1 MALNKAIAITP
12 DQRKILLS
20 LLARH
25 LPNTQAWV
33 YGSRVRGTSR
43 PESDL
48 DMVVFATREQA
59 HEVAELR
66 ESFEE
71 SNLPFRVDLFVWNEV
86 PESFRKQIEREH
98 VVLDVVES
106 FAIGGPGSFRRH
118 GWTQLNLGRVCTK
131 IGSGATPRGG
141 KKAYVP
147 SGPYALIRSQNVFN
161 DGFRVEGLAHIG
173 QQQASKLNNVEVA
186 KDDVLLNITGDS
198 VGRACQVRPDILPA
212 RVNQHVAIIRP
223 DPGRL
228 DPRFLRY
235 ALVAPNMQA
244 KLLSWAGSGGTR
256 NALTK
261 GLVESLDVYAPPN
274 VHEQR
279 AIAGILGT
287 LDDKIE
293 LNRRMNETLEAM
305 ARATFKDWFVD
316 FGPTR
321 AKAEGRTRYL
331 APELWDLFPDA
342 LDDEG
347 KPVGWVTQ
355 PVNHLFE
362 FNPRETL
369 KMGTCAPYLDM
380 AALPTS
386 GLTPDLPRQRK
397 FKSGS
402 KYRDGDTLFA
412 RITPC
417 LENGK
422 TAFVFGLGDAVIGA
436 GSTEFIVIRSKKPLP
451 QAASYLLARDPEF
464 RAHAKRSM
472 TGTSG
477 RQRANV
483 AAAGNYEMT
492 TPQAEGP
499 WKALAALVEPLVDGV
514 IANAQ
519 ESRTLSKTR
528 DLLLPKLMSGEFRLG
543 DAEKVVEAVA

>member
-1 MALNKAIAITP
+1 MGEWRQYNLADVGRIVTGKTPPTSNPDFYGGEIPFVTPTDMDGRRTIDHTVRCLSEIGAEKVRSSYIHERAIVVSCIGSDMGKAAL
-12 DQRKILLS
+12 
-20 LLARH
+20 
-25 LPNTQAWV
+25 V
-33 YGSRVRGTSR
+33 SR
-43 PESDL
+43 PFVSNQQINS
-48 DMVVFATREQA
+48 VVVSTKFDR
-59 HEVAELR
+59 
-66 ESFEE
+66 
-71 SNLPFRVDLFVWNEV
+71 LFVYYNL
-86 PESFRKQIEREH
+86 SARKAEIRDKASGAAQPIMNKTDFGSLVLRAPNLGLQQAISG
-98 VVLDVVES
+98 VLD
-106 FAIGGPGSFRRH
+106 A
-118 GWTQLNLGRVCTK
+118 
-131 IGSGATPRGG
+131 
-141 KKAYVP
+141 
-147 SGPYALIRSQNVFN
+147 
-161 DGFRVEGLAHIG
+161 
-173 QQQASKLNNVEVA
+173 
-186 KDDVLLNITGDS
+186 
-198 VGRACQVRPDILPA
+198 
-212 RVNQHVAIIRP
+212 
-223 DPGRL
+223 
-228 DPRFLRY
+228 
-235 ALVAPNMQA
+235 
-244 KLLSWAGSGGTR
+244 
-256 NALTK
+256 
-261 GLVESLDVYAPPN
+261 
-274 VHEQR
+274 
-279 AIAGILGT
+279 

-305 ARATFKDWFVD
+305 ARAIFKDWFVD

-321 AKAEGRTRYL
+321 AKAEGRAPYL

-342 LDDEG
+342 LDNEG

-369 KMGTCAPYLDM
+369 KIGTCAPYLDM

-386 GLTPDLPRQRK
+386 GLTPRPPSARK

-402 KYRDGDTLFA
+402 KYRDGDALFA

-477 RQRANV
+477 RQRVNV
-483 AAAGNYEMT
+483 AVAGNYEMT

-499 WKALAALVEPLVDGV
+499 WKALAALVEPRVDGV

-519 ESRTLSKTR
+519 GSRTLSETR
-528 DLLLPKLMSGEFRLG
+528 DLLLPKLISGELRLR
-543 DAEKVVEAVA
+543 DAEKVIEAMA

>member
-1 MALNKAIAITP
+1 MAEWRTMPFSDAVMINPPVRLKRGETYPFVAMADVEP
-12 DQRKILLS
+12 AVRSVHSPQERK
-20 LLARH
+20 
-25 LPNTQAWV
+25 
-33 YGSRVRGTSR
+33 
-43 PESDL
+43 
-48 DMVVFATREQA
+48 
-59 HEVAELR
+59 
-66 ESFEE
+66 
-71 SNLPFRVDLFVWNEV
+71 FR
-86 PESFRKQIEREH
+86 
-98 VVLDVVES
+98 
-106 FAIGGPGSFRRH
+106 
-118 GWTQLNLGRVCTK
+118 
-131 IGSGATPRGG
+131 GSGARFESGDTLMARITPCLENGKIGRYHSPMSLRVAHGSTEFIVIRGRSG
-141 KKAYVP
+141 VTDNEFAYYLAQSNGVRDYAISQMSGTSGRQRVPTQSLEHLNVRVP
-147 SGPYALIRSQNVFN
+147 S
-161 DGFRVEGLAHIG
+161 LA
-173 QQQASKLNNVEVA
+173 QQ
-186 KDDVLLNITGDS
+186 
-198 VGRACQVRPDILPA
+198 
-212 RVNQHVAIIRP
+212 
-223 DPGRL
+223 
-228 DPRFLRY
+228 Y
-235 ALVAPNMQA
+235 
-244 KLLSWAGSGGTR
+244 
-256 NALTK
+256 
-261 GLVESLDVYAPPN
+261 
-274 VHEQR
+274 
-279 AIAGILGT
+279 AIARTLGM
-287 LDDKIE
+287 LDDKID

-305 ARATFKDWFVD
+305 ARAIFKDWFVD

-386 GLTPDLPRQRK
+386 GLTPNLPRQRK

-451 QAASYLLARDPEF
+451 QAASYLLARGPEF

-519 ESRTLSKTR
+519 ESRTLSETR
-528 DLLLPKLMSGEFRLG
+528 DLLLPKLMSGELRLR
-543 DAEKVVEAVA
+543 DAEKAIEAVA

>member
-1 MALNKAIAITP
+1 MFSHTQGNIGQVAVIPENVSYKRYVISQRQFYLRVDSAKADPSFIARWFHSPVGKHRLLMHASQVGVPSLSRPATNLKSIQIELPPLSEQKAISAIF
-12 DQRKILLS
+12 DSI
-20 LLARH
+20 
-25 LPNTQAWV
+25 
-33 YGSRVRGTSR
+33 
-43 PESDL
+43 
-48 DMVVFATREQA
+48 
-59 HEVAELR
+59 
-66 ESFEE
+66 
-71 SNLPFRVDLFVWNEV
+71 
-86 PESFRKQIEREH
+86 
-98 VVLDVVES
+98 
-106 FAIGGPGSFRRH
+106 
-118 GWTQLNLGRVCTK
+118 
-131 IGSGATPRGG
+131 
-141 KKAYVP
+141 
-147 SGPYALIRSQNVFN
+147 
-161 DGFRVEGLAHIG
+161 
-173 QQQASKLNNVEVA
+173 
-186 KDDVLLNITGDS
+186 DD
-198 VGRACQVRPDILPA
+198 R
-212 RVNQHVAIIRP
+212 
-223 DPGRL
+223 
-228 DPRFLRY
+228 
-235 ALVAPNMQA
+235 
-244 KLLSWAGSGGTR
+244 
-256 NALTK
+256 
-261 GLVESLDVYAPPN
+261 
-274 VHEQR
+274 
-279 AIAGILGT
+279 
-287 LDDKIE
+287 IE
-293 LNRRMNETLEAM
+293 LNQHINETLEAM
-305 ARATFKDWFVD
+305 ARAIFKDWFID

-321 AKAEGRTRYL
+321 AKVEGREPYL

-342 LDDEG
+342 LNDEG

-386 GLTPDLPRQRK
+386 GLTPDLLRQRK

-492 TPQAEGP
+492 TPQAEGL

-519 ESRTLSKTR
+519 ESRTLSETR

-543 DAEKVVEAVA
+543 DAEKAIEAVA